1 MGVDYKMP
9 SKNNRVK
16 SKVTVIPADK
26 RIKKKKETILIEV
39 EKGQAIG
46 DFINGFEVIRP
57 VKRYGKYY
65 VLAKN
70 K

>member
-1 MGVDYKMP
+1 MP
-9 SKNNRVK
+9 NKNRNNIGRK
-16 SKVTVIPADK
+16 STMVPIK
-26 RIKKKKETILIEV
+26 RIKTKKETILIEV
-39 EKGQAIG
+39 EKNQVIG
-46 DFINGFEVIRP
+46 EFVNGFEVIKP

>member
-1 MGVDYKMP
+1 MP
-9 SKNNRVK
+9 NKNRNNIGRQ
-16 SKVTVIPADK
+16 SIMMPIK
-26 RIKKKKETILIEV
+26 RIKTKKETILIEV
-39 EKGQAIG
+39 AKNQVIG
-46 DFINGFEVIRP
+46 EFINGFEVIKS

>member
-1 MGVDYKMP
+1 MP
-9 SKNNRVK
+9 TKNRNNIGRKITIVATKRV
-16 SKVTVIPADK
+16 
-26 RIKKKKETILIEV
+26 KKKKETILIEV
-39 EKGQAIG
+39 AKDQAIG
-46 DFINGFEVIRP
+46 EFVNGFEVIKP

>member
-9 SKNNRVK
+9 NKNNRVK
-16 SKVTVIPADK
+16 SKVTVITADK

-39 EKGQAIG
+39 AKGQAIG
-46 DFINGFEVIRP
+46 DFVNGFEVIKP

>member
-1 MGVDYKMP
+1 MP
-9 SKNNRVK
+9 NKNNRVK
-16 SKVTVIPADK
+16 SKVTVITADK

-39 EKGQAIG
+39 AKGQAIG
-46 DFINGFEVIRP
+46 DFVNGFEVIKP